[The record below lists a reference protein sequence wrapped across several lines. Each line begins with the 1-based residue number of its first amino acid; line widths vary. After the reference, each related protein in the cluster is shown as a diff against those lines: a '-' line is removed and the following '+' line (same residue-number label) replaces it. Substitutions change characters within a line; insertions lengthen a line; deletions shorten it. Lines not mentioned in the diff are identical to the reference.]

1 MKLSKAIEERLA
13 APVRAGR
20 YGSAEEYLMALLD
33 RDEAQA
39 AAAEAICSAVA
50 EGQAELDAG
59 LGIPAA
65 EVLSD
70 LREMLQRRRYRE

>member
-1 MKLSKAIEERLA
+1 
-13 APVRAGR
+13 
-20 YGSAEEYLMALLD
+20 MALLD